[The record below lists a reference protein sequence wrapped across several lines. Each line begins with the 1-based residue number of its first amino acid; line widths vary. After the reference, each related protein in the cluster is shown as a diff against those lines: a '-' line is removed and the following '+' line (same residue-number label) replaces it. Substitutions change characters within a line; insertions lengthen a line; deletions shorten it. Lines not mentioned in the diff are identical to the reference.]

1 MPTDRTRL
9 CCGLI
14 GIAPAVACRA
24 LHGGRCPRR
33 VARTG
38 VAPVADCMALTCTV
52 PRARLPLAQT
62 LLGPR
67 GPIDMDRD
75 FAESYPREKR
85 ADLRKELDYFAQVP
99 ARIPSHPR

>member
-1 MPTDRTRL
+1 MRDGAARRL
-9 CCGLI
+9 SFRLASWGACG
-14 GIAPAVACRA
+14 R
-24 LHGGRCPRR
+24 LHGAHLPG
-33 VARTG
+33 ARG
-38 VAPVADCMALTCTV
+38 TV

>member
-1 MPTDRTRL
+1 MSAARCADRRGA
-9 CCGLI
+9 CG
-14 GIAPAVACRA
+14 R
-24 LHGGRCPRR
+24 LHGAHLPG
-33 VARTG
+33 ARG
-38 VAPVADCMALTCTV
+38 TV

-85 ADLRKELDYFAQVP
+85 ADLRKELDYFAQVGRWRV
-99 ARIPSHPR
+99 ARNPIPTPFVPLVRAVISRVR